1 MEFRISNLNSTRAN
15 KFHLVLISFLGTVHE
30 TTTTAST
37 STTTTTTTPTTTA
50 LTATPT
56 DVGVSA
62 TAATTT
68 TTTTTTTTA
77 TTVTSSPGGEG
88 LDRPI
93 EAANVSDLIYII
105 KSQ

>member
-37 STTTTTTTPTTTA
+37 STTTATTTTTPTTTA

-62 TAATTT
+62 TATTAA
-68 TTTTTTTTA
+68 TTTTTA

-88 LDRPI
+88 LDGPI